1 MVDFDNT
8 SPFITMKYC
17 QVTVEREHVIKV
29 CIGGLWL
36 FIFNC
41 FAELEPPKSIA
52 LMAIEAKVTKQIR
65 NILKSRERLSTT
77 S

>member
-1 MVDFDNT
+1 MFSLYGYLAIFHSN
-8 SPFITMKYC
+8 KW
-17 QVTVEREHVIKV
+17 RRVIKV